1 MPPIGARGDRGLD
14 RPHIRRPLLLW
25 LVAFFF
31 CVLAA
36 LHCSGRSF
44 GHRARSM
51 LLPTATSRA
60 ASQKTIQAGSHQRRA
75 HHAS

>member
-31 CVLAA
+31 FVLAA

-51 LLPTATSRA
+51 LLPTATS
-60 ASQKTIQAGSHQRRA
+60 
-75 HHAS
+75 